1 MQYGGAEGPASS
13 WALELVSAFWETG
26 TSAEGRCAGVD
37 SHGAPQMNIC
47 EAHRKKKICKSSG
60 GRAKFIGGYPLK
72 SCRGRQ
78 LPPFRLDGM
87 PQIKGI
93 ENNWHIIRPKIRGII
108 DAK

>member
-1 MQYGGAEGPASS
+1 MPV
-13 WALELVSAFWETG
+13 W
-26 TSAEGRCAGVD
+26 
-37 SHGAPQMNIC
+37 PQMNIC
-47 EAHRKKKICKSSG
+47 EAHRKKRFVKVREGAPSSSG
-60 GRAKFIGGYPLK
+60 VILSSLVA
-72 SCRGRQ
+72 GRQ